1 MKARTGTREVNTIF
15 EDWYKDEL
23 LVTTSGCLEI
33 CEAKSCKEE
42 GTVEAS

>member
-1 MKARTGTREVNTIF
+1 MKARTGTTEVNTIF
-15 EDWYKDEL
+15 EDEL